1 MEMQSC
7 FFLLQCDD
15 HNHTIQSI
23 GKPYNKT
30 ISSLPMPRAFVL
42 VLIRKN
48 EQHISME
55 GVVSS
60 EEKMGDKDWLV
71 GEQLV

>member
-1 MEMQSC
+1 MAMQSC
-7 FFLLQCDD
+7 FFLQCDD

-23 GKPYNKT
+23 VKPYDKT

-42 VLIRKN
+42 VLIRKS
-48 EQHISME
+48 EHISIE

-60 EEKMGDKDWLV
+60 EEKLGNKDWLV